1 MGNGGILVIS
11 AFPENG
17 VRYQGI
23 VALDQDNLSR
33 CLEEYFKDSEQ
44 LPTTLQLYH
53 DIDQAQS
60 GGLMLQIIP
69 NIEHNIES
77 LAHLSTLSATLTA
90 EELFSLS
97 LHESLRRLYWND
109 QIVVYQPEPV
119 DFKCV
124 CSKERIL
131 NGIDMTCH
139 SCGKVYHVDMDEIK
153 IIYAAARDE
162 MEKNGTPDGS
172 ATVANA
178 TGAYQD
184 K

>member
-1 MGNGGILVIS
+1 MAMPLGKEEEANKLSFADLVGNGGILVIS

-53 DIDQAQS
+53 DIEQAQS

-90 EELFSLS
+90 EELFFKPARELTPSVLERSDCGLS
-97 LHESLRRLYWND
+97 TRASRL
-109 QIVVYQPEPV
+109 
-119 DFKCV
+119 
-124 CSKERIL
+124 
-131 NGIDMTCH
+131 
-139 SCGKVYHVDMDEIK
+139 
-153 IIYAAARDE
+153 
-162 MEKNGTPDGS
+162 
-172 ATVANA
+172 
-178 TGAYQD
+178 
-184 K
+184 